1 MSGHTGHMVNDSPS
15 HSAHALALCRFID
28 DSPSPFHVVA
38 NAATMLTKSGFVD
51 ATKTGNGTA
60 DTSPTGDASG
70 KFFRIQDGSLM
81 AWVVPD
87 GASPDAPFRIIG
99 AHTDSPNLHL
109 KPTPQANA
117 HGYRR
122 LGVETYGGV
131 LLNSW
136 LDRDL
141 SVSGRI
147 AVRDGDAVTLSL
159 VNLERPVLRIPQL
172 AIHLD
177 RDITTKGLL
186 LNKQTH
192 MAPIYGL
199 SPGDSDDIW
208 DLVAEAAAVSKMDIV
223 GAELMLHDTAPSQ
236 LIGADEEFISA
247 PRLDNQLSCHA
258 ALTALSGVNPTEH
271 IPVVTLFDHEEVGSV
286 SATGAG
292 TAALPRLLE
301 AISESIGASAVQHN
315 EALRNS
321 LFVSSDN
328 AHATHPNYADR
339 HEHNHH
345 VFLNGGPTLKH
356 NANQRYTTTAHTE
369 GLFRLAAERAGV
381 TTQSFV
387 SRSDLP
393 CGSTIGPT
401 VSALLGMPALD
412 VGCPQLAM
420 HSCRELAG
428 TNDPWMLTSLLAEL
442 VS

>member
-1 MSGHTGHMVNDSPS
+1 MVTENQSNAA
-15 HSAHALALCRFID
+15 HVAHAHALCRFID
-28 DSPSPFHVVA
+28 DSPSPFHAVA
-38 NAATMLTKSGFVD
+38 SAVALLDAAGFTNAATVGETPDRKSAAF
-51 ATKTGNGTA
+51 
-60 DTSPTGDASG
+60 G
-70 KFFRIQDGSLM
+70 KFYRVQDGSIT
-81 AWVVPD
+81 AWVVPE
-87 GASPDAPFRIIG
+87 GAGATAPFRIVG

-109 KPTPQANA
+109 KPEPNANA
-117 HGYRR
+117 FGYRR

-141 SVSGRI
+141 SLSGRV
-147 AVRDGDAVTLSL
+147 AVRDGDGVRETL
-159 VNLERPVLRIPQL
+159 VNLERPILRIPQL

-177 RDITTKGLL
+177 REISSKGLL
-186 LNKQTH
+186 LNKQRH
-192 MAPIYGL
+192 MAPVYGL
-199 SPGDSDDIW
+199 SPDASSDIW
-208 DLVAEAAAVSKMDIV
+208 DLVAENVRVPKSDIL

-258 ALTALSGVNPTEH
+258 ALTALSGVTPDDH
-271 IPVVTLFDHEEVGSV
+271 IPVIALFDHEEVGSV
-286 SATGAG
+286 SSTGAA
-292 TAALPRLLE
+292 TTALPRLL
-301 AISESIGASAVQHN
+301 ASISERLGATTADHDD
-315 EALRNS
+315 ALSNS

-339 HEHNHH
+339 HEPQHH
-345 VFLNGGPTLKH
+345 IALNAGPALKH
-356 NANQRYTTTAHTE
+356 NANQRYTTTATSE

-381 TTQSFV
+381 QTQSFV

-401 VSALLGMPALD
+401 VSALLGMSALD

-428 TNDPWMLTSLLAEL
+428 TNDPWELTLLLAEL
-442 VS
+442 LG